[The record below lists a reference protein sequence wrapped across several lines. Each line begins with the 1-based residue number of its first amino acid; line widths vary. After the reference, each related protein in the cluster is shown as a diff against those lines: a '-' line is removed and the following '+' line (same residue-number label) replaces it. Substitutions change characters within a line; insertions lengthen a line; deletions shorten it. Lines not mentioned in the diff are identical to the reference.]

1 MLYQSKVK
9 ILGDLQMKEN
19 LLHTPDGVRD
29 IYGTECEQKHILENR
44 MHKILN
50 SYGYRD
56 IETPAFEYFD
66 VFGHEIGTTPSRELY
81 KFFDREGSTLV
92 LRPDFTPSIARA
104 SSKYFME
111 ENHPIRLCY
120 LGNTYVNYLDY
131 LGRMK
136 ESTQMGA
143 ELIGDPGPE
152 ADAEVIAM
160 VIEMLL
166 SAGLKEFQISV
177 GQELFFDA
185 LAGEAALNPE
195 DTETL
200 RELIRN
206 KNSFGVEKL
215 LKDKNIAPELRQL
228 FVQIPSMFGGE
239 EIIEKAEEMTDC
251 EEARAA
257 LERLRDVLRILE
269 VYGLEQY
276 VSIDLGMM
284 SGFMYYTGIIFR
296 GYTYG
301 SGDAI
306 IKGGRYDELLK
317 NFGKPSPAIG
327 FVVVINSLLHAMN
340 RQQVP
345 IVSEADRKLVFYDDQ
360 SRDEAIRTAMNLRK
374 QGSDA
379 ELRKVE
385 AADFS
390 KTDAQICQE
399 GGYRDVIH
407 TERGQKT

>member
-215 LKDKNIAPELRQL
+215 LKGKNIAPELRQL

-257 LERLRDVLRILE
+257 LARRRSFVLYIPIRHCKIFLLLEEGLLQLRVFLFGANFPALRFEGQRDCEAFPHPLA
-269 VYGLEQY
+269 
-276 VSIDLGMM
+276 
-284 SGFMYYTGIIFR
+284 GI
-296 GYTYG
+296 
-301 SGDAI
+301 
-306 IKGGRYDELLK
+306 
-317 NFGKPSPAIG
+317 
-327 FVVVINSLLHAMN
+327 
-340 RQQVP
+340 Q
-345 IVSEADRKLVFYDDQ
+345 
-360 SRDEAIRTAMNLRK
+360 
-374 QGSDA
+374 
-379 ELRKVE
+379 
-385 AADFS
+385 AA
-390 KTDAQICQE
+390 C
-399 GGYRDVIH
+399 
-407 TERGQKT
+407 